1 MKFGIIEFLTLIGA
15 LGFFIYGMKVMSDG
29 IQKVAGSKMRS
40 ILSKMTSTRFLG
52 ITTGFILTALLQS
65 SSATTVMIVSFVNA
79 GLLSLV
85 ESIGVVMGA
94 NIGTTITAWLISLL
108 GFKVKISSIALPIIA
123 IGFPMMFSSKSKIK
137 AWAEV
142 LIGFALLF
150 MGLDELKHSVP
161 NLKESPE
168 FLEFVRHYANMG
180 ILTTIIFV
188 GVGTLL
194 TLIVQ
199 SSSAAMAITLIMC
212 YYGYIPF
219 ELAAAMVL
227 GENIGTTITA
237 NLAAMVGNVHAKRAA
252 KAHLIF
258 NVFGVIWMIFTF
270 SFFINGINS
279 FMSNNPTIIK
289 ELVEL
294 KNEKEYVILDNSGYP
309 VIENGLEK
317 IFPDFTVAENY
328 IKNNPDFTL
337 EERKTTW
344 NLFLFKSEE
353 KDFIDWLKKEKN
365 YEIQSVKN
373 SEDIYKTEERVLIEI
388 FNSKDK
394 KRRNAFCESNIGR
407 LRSMEEIENVS
418 DNYIC
423 SPIAN
428 RKAVPIALAIFHTVF
443 NIFNVLL
450 LVWFV
455 PLISRIV
462 IRMQPSKGETDEEFH
477 LEHIG
482 GGLMQ
487 TAELSV
493 LEAKKEVI
501 KFGEITTRLFNM
513 IPALMKETDNK
524 KFDALMKRIR
534 KYEDITDKM
543 EVEIADYLAK
553 SAQGEMSDA
562 ASIKVRSMI
571 SIINDMERIG
581 DICYQISIS
590 IERKKEKK
598 ADFTN
603 EATKSIED
611 MLSEIQLSLNIMNNN
626 LNSDYAQVSLTEA
639 NNSEIN
645 INNMRNKLR
654 KSYLQKIEKGEM
666 KIQTGMIY
674 NNLIHSLEKIGD
686 HIFNVS
692 EAIVGDK

>member
-1 MKFGIIEFLTLIGA
+1 MEFGIIELLTLIGA

-40 ILSKMTSTRFLG
+40 ILSKMTSNRFLG

-85 ESIGVVMGA
+85 ESIGVIMGA

-108 GFKVKISSIALPIIA
+108 GFKVKISAIALPIIA
-123 IGFPMMFSSKSKIK
+123 IGFPMMFSSKSNIK
-137 AWAEV
+137 SWAEV

-150 MGLDELKHSVP
+150 MGLDALKESVP
-161 NLKESPE
+161 NLKENTE
-168 FLEFVRHYANMG
+168 FLSFLSSYANMG
-180 ILTTIIFV
+180 IISTLIFI
-188 GVGTLL
+188 GVGTIL
-194 TLIVQ
+194 TLVVQ
-199 SSSAAMAITLIMC
+199 SSSAAMALTLVMC
-212 YYGYIPF
+212 YEGYIPF

-237 NLAAMVGNVHAKRAA
+237 NLAALVGNVHAKRAA
-252 KAHLIF
+252 RAHFIF
-258 NVFGVIWMIFTF
+258 NIFGVIWMIFAF
-270 SFFINGINS
+270 QFFINSIDS
-279 FMSNNPTIIK
+279 YMISNMD
-289 ELVEL
+289 L
-294 KNEKEYVILDNSGYP
+294 SP
-309 VIENGLEK
+309 V
-317 IFPDFTVAENY
+317 
-328 IKNNPDFTL
+328 
-337 EERKTTW
+337 
-344 NLFLFKSEE
+344 S
-353 KDFIDWLKKEKN
+353 
-365 YEIQSVKN
+365 SVG
-373 SEDIYKTEERVLIEI
+373 
-388 FNSKDK
+388 
-394 KRRNAFCESNIGR
+394 ES
-407 LRSMEEIENVS
+407 V
-418 DNYIC
+418 
-423 SPIAN
+423 
-428 RKAVPIALAIFHTVF
+428 AVPIGLSIFHTTF
-443 NIFNVLL
+443 NILNVLL

-455 PLISRIV
+455 PLISRTV
-462 IRMQPSKGETDEEFH
+462 IRMQPSKGEIDEEFH

-493 LEAKKEVI
+493 LEAQKEVI
-501 KFGEITTRLFNM
+501 KFGEITNRLFNM
-513 IPALMKETDNK
+513 IPALMKETNSK

-581 DICYQISIS
+581 DICYQMSIS
-590 IERKKEKK
+590 MGRKKEKK

-603 EATKSIED
+603 EASKSIED
-611 MLSEIQLSLNIMNNN
+611 MLSEVQLSLNIMNNN
-626 LNSDYAQVSLTEA
+626 LNSEYSQVTLTEA

-645 INNMRNKLR
+645 INDIRNKLR

-686 HIFNVS
+686 HVFNVS